1 MFLTIF
7 CLKVVLN
14 CEKQFF
20 DFELTSLMA
29 KVIKKIVCIKELKVG
44 SKFFEKPE
52 SNLMSKQ
59 S

>member
-1 MFLTIF
+1 MFLTVF
-7 CLKVVLN
+7 YLKVVLN

-20 DFELTSLMA
+20 DFELTLLMA
-29 KVIKKIVCIKELKVG
+29 KVISKFVCIKELKVG

-59 S
+59 N